1 MRKLV
6 LGCTVVAAAVL
17 TAAAPAS
24 ATRPAVKACVGS
36 TVSANAQA
44 FQPNYGAFISSVA
57 PRNDLGSV
65 GDAVQLVKAGL
76 VPDELY
82 PNTCND

>member
-6 LGCTVVAAAVL
+6 LGCTVLAAAVL
-17 TAAAPAS
+17 MAAAPAS
-24 ATRPAVKACVGS
+24 ASRPAVQACIGK

-44 FQPNYGAFISSVA
+44 FEPNYGAFISSVA
-57 PRNDLGSV
+57 PRNDFGSL
-65 GDAVQLVKAGL
+65 GDAVQAVKAGL

>member
-6 LGCTVVAAAVL
+6 LGCAVAATVL
-17 TAAAPAS
+17 MAAAPVSAS
-24 ATRPAVKACVGS
+24 RPATQACIGT
-36 TVSANAQA
+36 TVSVNAKV
-44 FQPNYGAFISSVA
+44 FEPNYGAFISSVT
-57 PRNDLGSV
+57 PRNDFGSL